1 MRAREAAGIEGSVGL
16 AIGRSDGA
24 EAGFAGMSLAGGMR
38 FIGGVGWVLCV
49 CVDVWM
55 EENAE
60 VPRRALGLRWLE
72 RAARARRPG
81 KSRTGYGR
89 LAVET
94 ARSGGGRSR

>member
-1 MRAREAAGIEGSVGL
+1 MRAKEVAGIEGSVGL
-16 AIGRSDGA
+16 GVGISEGVRT
-24 EAGFAGMSLAGGMR
+24 GFTGMSLAGGMR

-55 EENAE
+55 EKNAE

-72 RAARARRPG
+72 RAGRARRPG